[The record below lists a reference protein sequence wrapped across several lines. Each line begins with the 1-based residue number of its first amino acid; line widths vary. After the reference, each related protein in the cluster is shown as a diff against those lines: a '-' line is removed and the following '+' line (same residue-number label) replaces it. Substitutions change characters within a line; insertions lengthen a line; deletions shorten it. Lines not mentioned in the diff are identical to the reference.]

1 TPSTTAIEI
10 AGTTVSCVSPQGR
23 DSEARCDMR
32 RKFFFVAEEHTGN
45 DSRALMPNEHL
56 TAGDVGRVAREPCA
70 FRVVQASMECG
81 RMRARR
87 GGVLADKSRRDANPA
102 GVSLQRATRPLR
114 PYRTLGASILGRSIP
129 RPSIPAHPNPGDAS
143 PPSCAPVSLMRR
155 AVSPVAIVAVT
166 PAVAVAVAIGA
177 IRIRARVVVA

>member
-1 TPSTTAIEI
+1 MSRTRCALSGPVAATPGTRPYQADGATSIKVPFAASATPSTTAIEI

-114 PYRTLGASILGRSIP
+114 PDRNLGA
-129 RPSIPAHPNPGDAS
+129 
-143 PPSCAPVSLMRR
+143 
-155 AVSPVAIVAVT
+155 
-166 PAVAVAVAIGA
+166 
-177 IRIRARVVVA
+177 